1 MLYTWAFRFF
11 RGKNKGYYEKY
22 KNERSNKT
30 EMYFSVPQGTHEL
43 TFGILDDEGGEL
55 WNFYLIFIE
64 STMMRSRQIIVYADY
79 SEDGI
84 STDMQTLS
92 SNWHEGLDNEF
103 EFEFQISKMKKV
115 TIYMCLTDIK
125 YNIHVTY

>member
-1 MLYTWAFRFF
+1 M
-11 RGKNKGYYEKY
+11 N
-22 KNERSNKT
+22 